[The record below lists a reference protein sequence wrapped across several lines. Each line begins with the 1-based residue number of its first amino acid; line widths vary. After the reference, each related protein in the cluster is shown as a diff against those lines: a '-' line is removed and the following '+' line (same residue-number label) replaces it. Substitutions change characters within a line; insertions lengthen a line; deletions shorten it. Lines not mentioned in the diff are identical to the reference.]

1 MRSIVLSIKA
11 LLLLLAIALSQ
22 LSVPTASSES
32 SLLIEVEIISSLII
46 VESYFCIDEYY
57 ASIEAVGSPL
67 AVLLVIPQHVYVT
80 IEGGNISVLATKQP
94 ECVRVRYVSEA
105 VYSGNSLRITYSKR
119 VSKMTVIMNLST
131 ALPTYISP
139 EPVDA
144 YIVKEKSIAI
154 VWVDTEGI
162 TLEYILIEYPRPDST
177 PTATTQPTAETE
189 RYLVQTIVNQ
199 TLITATPKETRE
211 AENEAMRIA
220 TVLAGL
226 FAVLAV
232 VLLVLKHRR

>member
-1 MRSIVLSIKA
+1 
-11 LLLLLAIALSQ
+11 
-22 LSVPTASSES
+22 
-32 SLLIEVEIISSLII
+32 
-46 VESYFCIDEYY
+46 
-57 ASIEAVGSPL
+57 
-67 AVLLVIPQHVYVT
+67 
-80 IEGGNISVLATKQP
+80 
-94 ECVRVRYVSEA
+94 RYVSEA

>member
-22 LSVPTASSES
+22 LSVPTAPSES
-32 SLLIEVEIISSLII
+32 SLLIEVEIISSLIV

-67 AVLLVIPQHVYVT
+67 AILLVIPQHVYVT

-131 ALPTYISP
+131 AVPTYISP

-162 TLEYILIEYPRPDST
+162 ALEYTLIEYPRLDSIST
-177 PTATTQPTAETE
+177 TITQPTAETE
-189 RYLVQTIVNQ
+189 GYLTQTIVNQ
-199 TLITATPKETRE
+199 TRITATLRETKE
-211 AENEAMRIA
+211 AENEVMRVA
-220 TVLAGL
+220 AVLVGL
-226 FAVLAV
+226 FAALVV
-232 VLLVLKHRR
+232 VLLILKLKR